1 MDVCSQIG
9 SVPYAMA
16 TKADLAE
23 TVRLVEALDR
33 ADISEAVLY
42 LASDASRYVTGQQ
55 LKVDAGALLTVTSS
69 GAPG

>member
-1 MDVCSQIG
+1 MH
-9 SVPYAMA
+9 
-16 TKADLAE
+16 
-23 TVRLVEALDR
+23 ALPVNTLDP

-55 LKVDAGALLTVTSS
+55 LKVDAGALLAVTSS